1 MTKPIEDYTAD
12 ELSAKI
18 NAIKAERERT
28 ANALKR
34 YEEELERR
42 KQEVPL
48 GVPCKVGEDTYNCT
62 ITISPK
68 EGRNI
73 FVMRY
78 YFSSEES
85 ARKHADMLFDWS
97 KDGLVENSKGEPI
110 DIKVLLPLLK
120 KGWVAMDKNGG
131 WHWYKEKPYIEKFYH
146 SWNSGMPVSFIG
158 GFNIKP
164 AENWEESLMEC
175 GL

>member
-18 NAIKAERERT
+18 EAIKAERERT
-28 ANALKR
+28 ANALKK

-48 GVPCKVGEDTYNCT
+48 GVPCKGGEDTYNCT

-73 FVMRY
+73 FVLGY

-85 ARKHADMLFDWS
+85 ARKHTEMLLDWR
-97 KDGLVENSKGEPI
+97 KALVANSKGEQV

-120 KGWVAMDKNGG
+120 KGWVAMNKDEDWYWYSDKPTLTGC
-131 WHWYKEKPYIEKFYH
+131 I
-146 SWNSGMPVSFIG
+146 WNCDVGCNNRIG

>member
-1 MTKPIEDYTAD
+1 MTKPINEYTAD
-12 ELSAKI
+12 ELSKKI
-18 NAIKAERERT
+18 ESIKAERERT

-48 GVPCKVGEDTYNCT
+48 GVPCKAGEDTYNCT

-73 FVMRY
+73 FVLRY

-85 ARKHADMLFDWS
+85 AKKYAEMLSDWS
-97 KDGLVENSKGEPI
+97 KDGLVANAKGEPI
-110 DIKVLLPLLK
+110 DIQVLLPLLK
-120 KGWVAMDKNGG
+120 KGYVAMDAPGVWRWYQEEPDRGICEWKNYGVIPS
-131 WHWYKEKPYIEKFYH
+131 ERL
-146 SWNSGMPVSFIG
+146 SA
-158 GFNIKP
+158 FNLKP
-164 AENWEESLMEC
+164 ADNWETSLIEC

>member
-1 MTKPIEDYTAD
+1 MTKLIEDYTMD

-18 NAIKAERERT
+18 EAIKAERERT
-28 ANALKR
+28 ANALKK

-48 GVPCKVGEDTYNCT
+48 GVPCKGGEDTYNCT
-62 ITISPK
+62 ITVSPK

-73 FVMRY
+73 FVLKY

-85 ARKHADMLFDWS
+85 ARKHAEMLFDWS
-97 KDGLVENSKGEPI
+97 KDGLVANSKGEPI
-110 DIKVLLPLLK
+110 DIKALLPLLK

-146 SWNSGMPVSFIG
+146 SWLSKTPVSFIG

-164 AENWEESLMEC
+164 TENWEDSLMEC